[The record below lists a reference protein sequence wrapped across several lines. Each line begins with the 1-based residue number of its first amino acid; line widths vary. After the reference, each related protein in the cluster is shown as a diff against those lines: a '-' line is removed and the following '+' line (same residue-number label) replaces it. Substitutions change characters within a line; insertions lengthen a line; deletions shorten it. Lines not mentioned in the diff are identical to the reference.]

1 MHEQTISYSIQLPS
15 IDDFLAKYPRYTKLV
30 DTEGT
35 FLFDLIMQ
43 PEVFL
48 QASVL
53 ADFNSP
59 SVLAVAELCRQAVE
73 ENSGPLTLDSFTK
86 QFIGAAICTLMEANG
101 YQKSGTKKSVP
112 HPSFSIGEFYI

>member
-1 MHEQTISYSIQLPS
+1 MQAQTISYTIQLPN

-30 DTEGT
+30 NNEGK

-43 PEVFL
+43 PEVFI
-48 QASVL
+48 QARVL
-53 ADFNSP
+53 ADFGSP

-73 ENSGPLTLDSFTK
+73 EKAGSATLDSFTK
-86 QFIGAAICTLMEANG
+86 QFIGATICTLMEANG

-112 HPSFSIGEFYI
+112 HPSFSIGEFYV

>member
-1 MHEQTISYSIQLPS
+1 MQTQTVSYTIQLPS

-30 DTEGT
+30 NADGN
-35 FLFDLIMQ
+35 FLFELIMQ

-53 ADFNSP
+53 ADFGSP
-59 SVLAVAELCRQAVE
+59 SVLAVAELCRKAAE
-73 ENSGPLTLDSFTK
+73 EKAGPITLDSFTK